1 MKYKHW
7 LTEWL
12 ENYVKPVTKHK
23 TYLRYYDIVQQHV
36 KVQLGN
42 YELKNLTPLVLQH
55 YTMRLLK
62 SGNLKT
68 GRGLSVNTVNGIVTV
83 IQTSLRSAYSVGQ
96 LNEYFG
102 DKIQRPRSFQKEIT
116 SFTVSEQKKIEREIL
131 SCPKPR
137 MFGIVLCLYTGL
149 RIGELLALEWKD
161 VDFQKCTVSVNK
173 TLHDGKDV
181 NGRNTRIID
190 EPKTANSK
198 RVIPFPKQLLPY
210 LRNLKSASKTPFVVS
225 STKGKAVFVRSYQKS
240 FEVCL
245 KKLNIPHKG
254 FHALRHTFATRA
266 IECGM
271 DVKTLSEIL
280 GHKNATVTLNKYVHS
295 FMEHKKEMMNKLGK
309 MLP

>member
-12 ENYVKPVTKHK
+12 ENYVKPVSKHK
-23 TYLRYYDIVQQHV
+23 TYLRYAEIVKHHV
-36 KVQLGN
+36 RAQLGN
-42 YELKNLTPLVLQH
+42 YELKSLTPLVLQH
-55 YTMRLLK
+55 YTSDLLK
-62 SGNLKT
+62 NGNRKT
-68 GRGLSVNTVNGIVTV
+68 GGGLSVNTVNGIVTV

-102 DKIQRPRSFQKEIT
+102 DKIQRPRSAQKEIT
-116 SFTVSEQKKIEREIL
+116 GFTLSEQRKIEREIF
-131 SCPKPR
+131 SSPKPR
-137 MFGIVLCLYTGL
+137 MFGVVLCLYTGL
-149 RIGELLALEWKD
+149 RIGELLALEWND
-161 VDFQKCTVSVNK
+161 IDFKRCTVSVTK
-173 TLHDGKDV
+173 TLHDGKDQG
-181 NGRNTRIID
+181 GRNTRIIE

-198 RVIPFPKQLLPY
+198 RIIPFPKQILPY
-210 LRNLKSASKTPFVVS
+210 LSDLKRGSVSPYVVS

-295 FMEHKKEMMNKLGK
+295 FMEHKKEMMNKLGR